1 MAEQTPLDR
10 WSSKIVMRTL
20 DIDEAAQL
28 GGVVLRPGC
37 RERGASAVPGS
48 ERPTGLRDMEESNHG
63 YD

>member
-10 WSSKIVMRTL
+10 WSSTIVMRRLST
-20 DIDEAAQL
+20 IPE
-28 GGVVLRPGC
+28 
-37 RERGASAVPGS
+37 S